1 MASSQTQR
9 QTNRREATMAV
20 PRIGCF
26 RLSPAR
32 GTQGGGTK
40 LQVVKEGSF
49 WFILFKVYTLFFKP
63 NATVDFTECGTN
75 VTFMTGKPKKFL

>member
-49 WFILFKVYTLFFKP
+49 WFNSVLKGKKGKINCTIFKILEII
-63 NATVDFTECGTN
+63 A
-75 VTFMTGKPKKFL
+75 